1 MRLLHLSDLHLGRR
15 LCEADLFDDQRH
27 ILDQIVSIALS
38 EGVQGVLVAGDV
50 YDKGVP
56 GVGAV
61 NLWDHFLTALCEHR
75 LPVWAISGNHDSAER
90 LAFGGR
96 LLEHSGVHLASVF
109 DGRLARFDAHDEHG
123 TLTIWALPFV
133 RPAAVRAFFPDEVIE
148 NYTDAVAALVR
159 AAAPDESGRNILIA
173 HQFVTAGADSPEAS
187 GSELLNLGTLDNV
200 DVSAF
205 APFDYVALGHIHGA
219 QRVGREEVRYC
230 GSPLAYSVSEALGQ
244 KSVTVVDIGPK
255 GQVSTKQVPLSPLH
269 PLRRVQGPL
278 EALLQSAVPSEDYIY
293 ARLTD
298 KTPPL
303 DPAARMRSVYPNLV
317 RLEFVLPDAPGTD
330 APALREIALRT
341 PRQLFEEFYQSVHG
355 REPDEEERAFL
366 DEVLGEEAEG

>member
-1 MRLLHLSDLHLGRR
+1 MRLLQLSDLHLGRR
-15 LCEADLFDDQRH
+15 LCEADLFEDQKY
-27 ILDQIVSIALS
+27 ILGQIVSIALS

-61 NLWDHFLTALCEHR
+61 NLWDHFLTALCEHH

-109 DGRLARFDAHDEHG
+109 SGRLERFDTEDEHG
-123 TLTIWALPFV
+123 PLTIWALPFV
-133 RPAAVRAFFPDEVIE
+133 RPAAVRGFFPDETIE

-159 AAAPDESGRNILIA
+159 AATPDENGRHILIA
-173 HQFVTAGADSPEAS
+173 HQFVTAGSVSPEAS

-200 DVSAF
+200 DTAAF

-230 GSPLAYSVSEALGQ
+230 GSPLAYSVS
-244 KSVTVVDIGPK
+244 GPK
-255 GQVSTKQVPLSPLH
+255 GQVSTKQVPLSPLR
-269 PLRRVQGPL
+269 PLRRVQGQL
-278 EALLQSAVPSEDYIY
+278 ETLLESAVPSEDYIY

-298 KTPPL
+298 ETPPL
-303 DPAARMRSVYPNLV
+303 DPAARLRSVYPNLV
-317 RLEFVLPDAPGTD
+317 RLEFVLPNAPEAD

-355 REPDEEERAFL
+355 RELSGEERAFL

>member
-15 LCEADLFDDQRH
+15 LCEADLFEDQKY

-50 YDKGVP
+50 YDKSVP

-61 NLWDHFLTALCEHR
+61 NLWDHFLTALCEHH

-109 DGRLARFDAHDEHG
+109 DGRLSRFDTRDEHG
-123 TLTIWALPFV
+123 PLAIWALPFV
-133 RPAAVRAFFPDEVIE
+133 RPAAVRAFLPDEAIE
-148 NYTDAVAALVR
+148 NYTDAAAALVR
-159 AAAPDESGRNILIA
+159 AAAPDTGGRNILIA
-173 HQFVTAGADSPEAS
+173 HQFVTAGAALPAAS

-200 DVSAF
+200 DASAF
-205 APFDYVALGHIHGA
+205 DLFDYAALGHIHAA
-219 QRVGREEVRYC
+219 QSVGREEVRYC

-244 KSVTVVDIGPK
+244 KSVTVVDVGPK
-255 GQVSTKQVPLSPLH
+255 GQVRTKQVPLSPLR

-278 EALLQSAVPSEDYIY
+278 EALLQSAVPSNDYIY

-298 KTPPL
+298 QTPPL
-303 DPAARMRSVYPNLV
+303 DPAARLRSVYPNLV
-317 RLEFVLPDAPGTD
+317 RLEFVLPNVPETG
-330 APALREIALRT
+330 APALRQLALRT
-341 PRQLFEEFYQSVHG
+341 PRQLFEEFYRSVHG
-355 REPDEEERAFL
+355 RELDDEEKTFL
-366 DEVLGEEAEG
+366 DDVLGEEAEG

>member
-15 LCEADLFDDQRH
+15 LCEADLFEDQKY

-38 EGVQGVLVAGDV
+38 EGAQGVLVAGDV

-61 NLWDHFLTALCEHR
+61 NLWDHFLTALCENH

-96 LLEHSGVHLASVF
+96 LLEPSGVHLASVF
-109 DGRLARFDAHDEHG
+109 SGRMERFETRDEHG
-123 TLTIWALPFV
+123 PLTIWALPFV
-133 RPAAVRAFFPDEVIE
+133 RPAAVRAFLPDEAIE
-148 NYTDAVAALVR
+148 NYTDAAAALVR
-159 AAAPDESGRNILIA
+159 AAAPDAGGRNILIA
-173 HQFVTAGADSPEAS
+173 HQFVTAGSASPAAS

-200 DVSAF
+200 DASAF
-205 APFDYVALGHIHGA
+205 DLFDYVALGHIHAA
-219 QRVGREEVRYC
+219 QQVGREEVRYC

-244 KSVTVVDIGPK
+244 KSVTVVDVGPK
-255 GQVSTKQVPLSPLH
+255 GQVSTKQVPLSPLR

-278 EALLQSAVPSEDYIY
+278 EALLQSAVPSNDYIY

-303 DPAARMRSVYPNLV
+303 DPAARLRSVYPNLV
-317 RLEFVLPDAPGTD
+317 RLEFVLPDVPETD
-330 APALREIALRT
+330 APALREIAMRT

-355 REPDEEERAFL
+355 RELDDEEKAFL
-366 DEVLGEEAEG
+366 NDVLGEEAEG

>member
-1 MRLLHLSDLHLGRR
+1 M
-15 LCEADLFDDQRH
+15 
-27 ILDQIVSIALS
+27 
-38 EGVQGVLVAGDV
+38 
-50 YDKGVP
+50 P

-123 TLTIWALPFV
+123 TLIIWALPFV

>member
-15 LCEADLFDDQRH
+15 LCEADLFEDQKY
-27 ILDQIVSIALS
+27 ILDQILQIALF

-56 GVGAV
+56 SVGAV
-61 NLWDHFLTALCEHR
+61 NLWDDFLTALCQHR
-75 LPVWAISGNHDSAER
+75 LPVWAISGNHDSADR

-96 LLEHSGVHLASVF
+96 LLERSGVHLASVF
-109 DGRLARFDAHDEHG
+109 TGRIARFEARDEFG
-123 TLTIWALPFV
+123 PLTVWALPFV
-133 RPAAVRAFFPDEVIE
+133 RPAAVRTFLPDETIE
-148 NYTDAVAALVR
+148 SYTDAAAALVR
-159 AAAPDESGRNILIA
+159 AAAPDEGGRNILLA
-173 HQFVTAGADSPEAS
+173 HQFVTAGASVPEAS

-200 DVSAF
+200 DASAF

-219 QRVGREEVRYC
+219 QSVGRDSVRYC

-244 KSVTVVDIGPK
+244 KSVTVVEVGPK
-255 GQVSTKQVPLSPLH
+255 GQVTAKQVPLSPLH

-278 EALLQSAVPSEDYIY
+278 EALLQSAVPSQDYIY

-298 KTPPL
+298 DVPPL
-303 DPAARMRSVYPNLV
+303 EPAARLRSVYPNLV
-317 RLEFVLPDAPGTD
+317 RLEFVLPDAPAADT
-330 APALREIALRT
+330 PALRQLAMRT
-341 PRQLFEEFYQSVHG
+341 PRQLFEEFYKGVHG
-355 REPDEEERAFL
+355 RGPDDEEKAFL